1 MLQLNGTGSMEDG
14 SDVQFVKNRMFAGLR
29 SEFRDDMRQ
38 LRDEPDEISN
48 TSSTHL
54 VSCCIVSRVL
64 DQLQG
69 DIVVTVSWIWR

>member
-38 LRDEPDEISN
+38 LRDELFDEISN
-48 TSSTHL
+48 TSTHL
-54 VSCCIVSRVL
+54 VSCRIVSHVL

-69 DIVVTVSWIWR
+69 DIVVTVS

>member
-1 MLQLNGTGSMEDG
+1 MLQLNSTGSMEDG

-38 LRDEPDEISN
+38 LRDELFDEISN
-48 TSSTHL
+48 TSTHL

-69 DIVVTVSWIWR
+69 DIVVTVS